1 MLSGSE
7 EAATLLRD
15 IIPFK
20 KKKKKEGKI
29 DWFFLIWPRRQR

>member
-1 MLSGSE
+1 MTPECNKQMLSGSE

-20 KKKKKEGKI
+20 KKKKKKE
-29 DWFFLIWPRRQR
+29 R